1 MICWGIGI
9 VRIDKFKSSC
19 VKLDK
24 YDGNFLWI
32 DFKFYF
38 DVCVELNEWIIVE
51 KGMYL
56 VVVLRGQVQGVFGN
70 LLREDKCNYRY
81 MFFFVVVYLFNL
93 VYILKWDLKLIYE
106 EFLLY
111 LFGLI

>member
-1 MICWGIGI
+1 MIDRFLFISIFYYVDLFRYDYNLLRESNVMICWGIGI

-38 DVCVELNEWIIVE
+38 DVCVELNEMDIEEIE
-51 KGMYL
+51 EER
-56 VVVLRGQVQGVFGN
+56 VVLF
-70 LLREDKCNYRY
+70 DIY
-81 MFFFVVVYLFNL
+81 MC
-93 VYILKWDLKLIYE
+93 K
-106 EFLLY
+106 
-111 LFGLI
+111 

>member
-81 MFFFVVVYLFNL
+81 LCRVLEERFVFVNQ
-93 VYILKWDLKLIYE
+93 IE
-106 EFLLY
+106 LY
-111 LFGLI
+111 RVQL

>member
-1 MICWGIGI
+1 MIDRFLFISIFYYVDLFRYDYNLLRESNVMICWGIGI

-56 VVVLRGQVQGVFGN
+56 VVLVF
-70 LLREDKCNYRY
+70 
-81 MFFFVVVYLFNL
+81 
-93 VYILKWDLKLIYE
+93 W
-106 EFLLY
+106 
-111 LFGLI
+111 